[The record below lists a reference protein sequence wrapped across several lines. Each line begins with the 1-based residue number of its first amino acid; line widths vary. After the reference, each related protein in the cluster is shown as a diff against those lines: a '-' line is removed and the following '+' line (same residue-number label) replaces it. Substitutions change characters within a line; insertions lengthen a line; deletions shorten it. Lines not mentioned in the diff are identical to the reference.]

1 MNPGN
6 FIYILLFT
14 AAVNSCRSE
23 HSQQEI
29 TSYVQKNVTLS
40 YNIHVPTDVNECT
53 FHVEYDNVIFYKN
66 GTFIKSE
73 NYALGKQK
81 RSQLKATRVFQS
93 FQVTLELHRLHEFDA
108 GVYGCCIQCEESHSS
123 QSYLLLINHPPKPAD
138 CIWIDTPP
146 NPYLDLGSYN
156 LSILY
161 CKAINGHPTS
171 GIICFSQDKQKT
183 SVHAPKHLTGVD
195 IIEATFVLSMNADI
209 RCCSISSLYQQNWD
223 SCNDFNAL
231 STSHQPQSTLKSRL
245 SKEVNDSKIVITTA
259 YEEKTTKSTITK
271 SVSNTSSVIDSPSIL
286 VSIIVVFVVRY
297 CCIIGI
303 VFM

>member
-6 FIYILLFT
+6 LIYILFVT
-14 AAVNSCRSE
+14 VVVSSCPSG

-29 TSYVQKNVTLS
+29 TSYVKKNITLS
-40 YNIHVPTDVNECT
+40 YNIHVPIDVSECT
-53 FHVEYDNVIFYKN
+53 FHVEFDNVIFYNN
-66 GTFIKSE
+66 GTFIPSE
-73 NYALGKQK
+73 NYAHGKRE

-93 FQVTLELHRLHEFDA
+93 FQVTLVLHRLHEFDA

-123 QSYLLLINHPPKPAD
+123 QSYLLRINHPPKPAG
-138 CIWIDTPP
+138 CIWIDTPT
-146 NPYLDLGSYN
+146 NPYLDLGYYN

-195 IIEATFVLSMNADI
+195 IIEATFWLPMNAEI
-209 RCCSISSLYQQNWD
+209 RCCSISSLYPKNLD
-223 SCNDFNAL
+223 SCNDFNTF
-231 STSHQPQSTLKSRL
+231 STNEQPQSTFKSKL
-245 SKEVNDSKIVITTA
+245 SKEVNDSKIFTTTA
-259 YEEKTTKSTITK
+259 YKEKATKSTITK
-271 SVSNTSSVIDSPSIL
+271 FVSNTSSVIYSPSIL

-297 CCIIGI
+297 CYIIGI